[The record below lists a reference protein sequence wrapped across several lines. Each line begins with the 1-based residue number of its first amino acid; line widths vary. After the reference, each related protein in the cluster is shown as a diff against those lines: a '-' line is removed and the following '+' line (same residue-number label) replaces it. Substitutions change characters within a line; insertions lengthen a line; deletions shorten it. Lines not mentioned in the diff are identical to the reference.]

1 MQQVTAL
8 ARRDESGMRI
18 CHCKVTSHPD
28 TSVYVRL
35 AAGVKM
41 YCGDWE
47 KGANR
52 IVAHQRKWL
61 LQRNYNI
68 CKIQAH
74 RPFHASSIGVVTC
87 VGEQRYVPFSQ
98 SPQYISDLQHG
109 GGQTDVYGSDQNV
122 TSHAMGV
129 CWIVTVGGA
138 PEAYMISWWETGL
151 GEFARNW
158 LHCSWQLKDVV
169 AILCLLWS
177 CTQQGST
184 PRCTMTPAA
193 YHVSGAPPTR
203 RGMTKNKMASC
214 NVEIFYA
221 SKAS

>member
-1 MQQVTAL
+1 
-8 ARRDESGMRI
+8 
-18 CHCKVTSHPD
+18 
-28 TSVYVRL
+28 
-35 AAGVKM
+35 M

-61 LQRNYNI
+61 LQRNCNI

-98 SPQYISDLQHG
+98 SPQYISDPQHG
-109 GGQTDVYGSDQNV
+109 GGQTDVYVYGSDQNV

-138 PEAYMISWWETGL
+138 PEGTWLLGGKRANLRETDFTAVDNL
-151 GEFARNW
+151 KTLW
-158 LHCSWQLKDVV
+158 L
-169 AILCLLWS
+169 
-177 CTQQGST
+177 
-184 PRCTMTPAA
+184 
-193 YHVSGAPPTR
+193 
-203 RGMTKNKMASC
+203 
-214 NVEIFYA
+214 FYA
-221 SKAS
+221 SCGPVHNKGVLQDALWLQLLITSLGSAHRGMIKKWRLAM